1 MIKPK
6 TERII
11 AMVNRYILMASDK
24 LLSMTSTSRENRFV
38 MRPKGVVSKKDI
50 GARSARV
57 IALFNMVLLAL
68 VPMNVRKTENR
79 NIVRA
84 CEKPRAAYTPIY
96 TPLE

>member
-1 MIKPK
+1 M
-6 TERII
+6 
-11 AMVNRYILMASDK
+11 
-24 LLSMTSTSRENRFV
+24 
-38 MRPKGVVSKKDI
+38 
-50 GARSARV
+50 

-79 NIVRA
+79 NIVKA